1 MSRLRRLLQLA
12 LIAPP
17 LGVPLVAG
25 AATAPSA
32 QDLARCAVISAPD
45 VRLAC
50 YDALAG
56 RGADRAG
63 TAAAPPAAVAAST
76 TPNKSALTEA
86 SAASVPPAPAAP
98 SAVTAPSEPSAP
110 SAPGPADDPR
120 NFGLTQTQQHAA
132 PVGLSTIQARIAKFV
147 DSRTGRGY
155 VVLDNGQTW
164 MMTDQDEDARLG
176 AGDLVTIKRASLGS
190 FLMLTPS
197 KRSYHVRRTQ

>member
-17 LGVPLVAG
+17 LGVPLAAG
-25 AATAPSA
+25 AATVPSA

-45 VRLAC
+45 ARLAC

-56 RGADRAG
+56 RSADRAG
-63 TAAAPPAAVAAST
+63 NAAAPPAA
-76 TPNKSALTEA
+76 A
-86 SAASVPPAPAAP
+86 SASPAPTAP
-98 SAVTAPSEPSAP
+98 SAVKAPSAP
-110 SAPGPADDPR
+110 SAPAAPAAPAASAAPAAPAAPAATDDPR

-132 PVGLSTIQARIAKFV
+132 PAGPSTIQARIAKV
-147 DSRTGRGY
+147 VESRAGHGY

>member
-1 MSRLRRLLQLA
+1 VSRLRRLLQLA

-17 LGVPLVAG
+17 LGVPLPAG

-45 VRLAC
+45 ARLAC

-63 TAAAPPAAVAAST
+63 TATAPPAAVAAST
-76 TPNKSALTEA
+76 TPNKSALTTA
-86 SAASVPPAPAAP
+86 SAASAPAATTAPSGVNAPFAPAAP
-98 SAVTAPSEPSAP
+98 A
-110 SAPGPADDPR
+110 ADDPR

-132 PVGLSTIQARIAKFV
+132 PVGPSTIQARISKVV
-147 DSRTGRGY
+147 DSRTGHGY

-164 MMTDQDEDARLG
+164 MLTDQDEDARLG

>member
-1 MSRLRRLLQLA
+1 VSRLRRLLQLA

-17 LGVPLVAG
+17 LGVPLAAG
-25 AATAPSA
+25 AAATAPSA
-32 QDLARCAVISAPD
+32 QDLARCAAISAPD
-45 VRLAC
+45 ARLAC

-63 TAAAPPAAVAAST
+63 TAAAPPAAVAASA
-76 TPNKSALTEA
+76 TPNKSALTTA
-86 SAASVPPAPAAP
+86 SAASAPSAPAAP
-98 SAVTAPSEPSAP
+98 SGVTAPSAP
-110 SAPGPADDPR
+110 AATDDPR

-132 PVGLSTIQARIAKFV
+132 PVGPSTIQARIAKVV
-147 DSRTGRGY
+147 DSRTGHGS

>member
-1 MSRLRRLLQLA
+1 VSRLRRLLQLA

-17 LGVPLVAG
+17 LGVPLPAG

-45 VRLAC
+45 ARLAC

-56 RGADRAG
+56 RGAGRAG
-63 TAAAPPAAVAAST
+63 TATAPPATVAAST
-76 TPNKSALTEA
+76 TPNKSALTTA
-86 SAASVPPAPAAP
+86 SAASAPTATTAPSGVNAPFAPAA
-98 SAVTAPSEPSAP
+98 SAAPA
-110 SAPGPADDPR
+110 AADDPR

-132 PVGLSTIQARIAKFV
+132 PVGPSTIQARIAKVV
-147 DSRTGRGY
+147 DSRTGHGY

-164 MMTDQDEDARLG
+164 MLTDQDEDARLG